1 MVGDKAD
8 LGCPLTTY
16 SCIRLNFCLV
26 QQMQPIVRIG
36 AFDGNLASEKRL
48 ARLVPWDT
56 VGEWADLQATCI
68 AALSATD

>member
-8 LGCPLTTY
+8 LVCPLTTY

-26 QQMQPIVRIG
+26 QQMQPIMRIG
-36 AFDGNLASEKRL
+36 AFDGNLASEKDL
-48 ARLVPWDT
+48 Q
-56 VGEWADLQATCI
+56 GWADLQATCI